1 MLATILVKVK
11 AKTVAKTLQH
21 VQVEA
26 LVHTLSDTL
35 SDKVPKKILHTLT
48 CVYLIWRLRHLSRC
62 YMMRYKKIEVE
73 RFVTHRVK

>member
-11 AKTVAKTLQH
+11 TNTVAKTLQH

-35 SDKVPKKILHTLT
+35 SDKDPKKILDTLT
-48 CVYLIWRLRHLSRC
+48 CVYLICRLRHWSRC
-62 YMMRYKKIEVE
+62 YMIR
-73 RFVTHRVK
+73 